1 MIKLQAAWAVLSS
14 AWEKVLPFVIKH
26 WKILLILALSA
37 ALFLKM
43 RSDYRAME
51 TAYQARLE
59 SSEAQLEGL
68 KVIHETQLRE
78 QQLLME
84 SFLESIAAIEEEYE
98 KTREELE
105 KERNRKIDKIER
117 EFNNENYEESISDV
131 ERLKEKLR
139 KFRKCGLE
147 QGGEYSPEN
156 LAFKA
161 LRRNGY
167 LEKLSRFK
175 IDSYDKIM
183 SL

>member
-1 MIKLQAAWAVLSS
+1 MNQ
-14 AWEKVLPFVIKH
+14 
-26 WKILLILALSA
+26 
-37 ALFLKM
+37 
-43 RSDYRAME
+43 
-51 TAYQARLE
+51 
-59 SSEAQLEGL
+59 
-68 KVIHETQLRE
+68 
-78 QQLLME
+78 
-84 SFLESIAAIEEEYE
+84 
-98 KTREELE
+98 
-105 KERNRKIDKIER
+105 IDKIER

>member
-1 MIKLQAAWAVLSS
+1 LPGIDEITEALMTAKRVDWNNKHNIEIFGFEVEIYIQDSNEVHHSTGVYSVLHDQWEVKPQYEDFTIDYDNVKIKAAH
-14 AWEKVLPFVIKH
+14 I
-26 WKILLILALSA
+26 
-37 ALFLKM
+37 M
-43 RSDYRAME
+43 N
-51 TAYQARLE
+51 Q
-59 SSEAQLEGL
+59 
-68 KVIHETQLRE
+68 
-78 QQLLME
+78 
-84 SFLESIAAIEEEYE
+84 
-98 KTREELE
+98 
-105 KERNRKIDKIER
+105 IDKIER